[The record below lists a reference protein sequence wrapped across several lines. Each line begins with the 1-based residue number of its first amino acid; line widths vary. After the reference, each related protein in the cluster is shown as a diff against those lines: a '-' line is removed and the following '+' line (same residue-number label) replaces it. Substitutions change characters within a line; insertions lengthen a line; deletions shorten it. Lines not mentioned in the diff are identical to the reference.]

1 MSSMN
6 RDRNTL
12 SRLKSRIRS
21 VARTNG
27 VVSAVDVSNVMR
39 SRVKGQKRGGFVSQ
53 AFKDLVR
60 EGFLAKSQ
68 SLWQTK
74 ETNPTTGHKVTVYEL
89 V

>member
-1 MSSMN
+1 MSSSMN

-21 VARTNG
+21 VANANG
-27 VVSAVDVSNVMR
+27 VVSAADVRNVMR
-39 SRVKGQKRGGFVSQ
+39 SRVDHQRRGGFVAQ

-60 EGFLAKSQ
+60 EGFLTKSPTF
-68 SLWQTK
+68 WQ
-74 ETNPTTGHKVTVYEL
+74 ETNPSTGHKVTVYEL